1 MKKLLFLISTLDGGG
16 AEKVLVDLVNKLNR
30 DKYEI
35 TIVTLLS
42 GGIFENKLNENIN
55 HSSIINFNNKFIRK
69 VLFYIISFI
78 LPDKIANRIIVRK
91 KYDIEVA
98 YLEGVPTKIIAASRD
113 EYSKKFA
120 FVHSDVSNN
129 YSLNKIYKTFDD
141 CLKSYKLFD
150 KVFFVSNNAKEGFE
164 DTIGKLSIGSVL
176 HNVLDYKTIINL
188 SKKEIPEIKP
198 DKFLFVS
205 VGRLSKQKGYDR
217 LIESAS
223 RLNKDDYNY
232 EIWII
237 GEGEERENLEDLL
250 EKYNIKNFKLLGFKK
265 NPYAYISNSD
275 MFICSSRVEGY
286 STVVTESLILKTP
299 ILTTNCAGMD
309 ELLENGKYGKI
320 VENNTEGIYIGMKEI
335 LDSKNEYNKYLA
347 LAKERSDYFIMDKNI
362 QIYEEIFDEVNDS
375 SVL

>member
-1 MKKLLFLISTLDGGG
+1 MKKILFLIPTLNGGG
-16 AEKVLVDLVNKLNR
+16 AEKVLVDLVNNLNR

-42 GGIFENKLNENIN
+42 GGIFEDRLNENIN
-55 HSSIINFNNKFIRK
+55 HYSTITANNKVIRK

-78 LPDKIANRIIVRK
+78 LPTKIANRIIVRD
-91 KYDIEVA
+91 KYDIEIA
-98 YLEGVPTKIIAASRD
+98 YLEGVPTKIISASRD
-113 EYSKKFA
+113 EDSKKFA
-120 FVHSDVSNN
+120 FVHTDVSNN
-129 YSLNKIYKTFDD
+129 YSLNKVYKTFDD

-164 DTIGKLSIGSVL
+164 NSIGKLSKSSVL
-176 HNVLDYKTIINL
+176 YNIIDNKEITKL
-188 SKKEIPEIKP
+188 SKEKISEVKP
-198 DKFLFVS
+198 NKFLFVS
-205 VGRLSKQKGYDR
+205 VGRLSKEKGYDR
-217 LIESAS
+217 LIEAAAN
-223 RLNKDDYNY
+223 LNKDGYNY

-237 GEGEERENLEDLL
+237 GEGPERENLEDLIG
-250 EKYNIKNFKLLGFKK
+250 KYNIKNFKLLGFKK

-275 MFICSSRVEGY
+275 MFICSSRAEGY

-309 ELLENGKYGKI
+309 ELLENGKFGKM

-347 LAKERSDYFIMDKNI
+347 LAKKRSDYFMMDNNI
-362 QIYEEIFDEVNDS
+362 QIYEEIFDE
-375 SVL
+375 